1 MQIFPSST
9 LVSQTTLDQHASG
22 CRVSVTSLDLEGLYT
37 RFYCVLRLTVV
48 STVWYFASGVLAC
61 LFRWSIL
68 LGTIASSFWWPLGSV
83 FGAGM
88 ASTRCLGMES
98 LQRHDSTSTYRMVVL
113 PFNRVCFW
121 VYDLLLDLLS
131 STGAL
136 MTYHAL
142 VCSIGRVPW
151 LRTMDRIYLKLMVDG
166 FVMENLRPEA
176 TSALCLFLLA
186 MVETVARDVVSF
198 LHGSLLAIAYL
209 VQPPTMFVVAS
220 MPAPRLLWMPPS
232 CMVPMTW
239 THNIV
244 IGATCWI
251 VLSHMLS
258 RWELHE
264 AEDLLVH
271 GVRCGFV
278 LWH

>member
-1 MQIFPSST
+1 MFCASRLSPQYGISPRVYWHVYFDGRYCLEQLPPRFGGRWDQY
-9 LVSQTTLDQHASG
+9 LVQA
-22 CRVSVTSLDLEGLYT
+22 
-37 RFYCVLRLTVV
+37 
-48 STVWYFASGVLAC
+48 
-61 LFRWSIL
+61 
-68 LGTIASSFWWPLGSV
+68 WPLRDV
-83 FGAGM
+83 WVWNHYNV
-88 ASTRCLGMES
+88 TILPPLIES
-98 LQRHDSTSTYRMVVL
+98 
-113 PFNRVCFW
+113 FNRVCLW
-121 VYDLLLDLLS
+121 VHDLDLLS